1 MFYESGF
8 KKCQETHKKFKY
20 EFCYVFDYCV
30 SQYQRPVNIFGGFK
44 QIFYFI
50 NKPYQN
56 RDDGARSV
64 ISSRKYQKH
73 WA

>member
-50 NKPYQN
+50 NKPY
-56 RDDGARSV
+56 
-64 ISSRKYQKH
+64 
-73 WA
+73 